1 MPTGLTADALNGE
14 ILQVSSQLLESS
26 RRAQQEQDRAR
37 EIADSLNQ
45 LPQQQTDAR
54 RQLNEV
60 ERRIGTQT
68 GNNNALPCKILPC
81 RRNQRV

>member
-1 MPTGLTADALNGE
+1 MPTGLTADALN
-14 ILQVSSQLLESS
+14 QRSCRSAASCWN
-26 RRAQQEQDRAR
+26 RAAAQQEQDRAR

-68 GNNNALPCKILPC
+68 GNNALARRKILPC